1 MQCASIL
8 CLDVL
13 FFGCLIRSLGR
24 VRLEQAL
31 ELGGVGADK
40 VVDLLAVLEEEEG
53 GDGADTE
60 LLGDFGNVIDVKL
73 NKVHLILKFFRIR
86 VPDEDELSVLHARGW
101 SNWRSYMRA
110 YFSRMGAMALQGGH
124 QSA

>member
-1 MQCASIL
+1 MIH
-8 CLDVL
+8 
-13 FFGCLIRSLGR
+13 SLGR

-60 LLGDFGNVIDVKL
+60 LLGDFGNVVDVKL
-73 NKVHLILKFFRIR
+73 DKVYLVLEFFRVG
-86 VPDEDELSVLHARGW
+86 VPEEDESSVLHARGW
-101 SNWRSYMRA
+101 GIWRSYVRA